1 MPSLDVHT
9 EVATG
14 IVYSTSS
21 VAIYVHDDSVE
32 TPVEAAQQAARIGR
46 GTPEGTTRIDPLDDQ
61 PRSHTDRAVLLALL
75 IDRIGLIDLRH
86 DDVVR
91 SSVDSARIPVKV
103 AADGTAAI
111 ACYLA
116 IHGLDNSE
124 IADLLDVGSR
134 TVSQYISDFRKGE
147 R

>member
-1 MPSLDVHT
+1 MNLDVHT
-9 EVATG
+9 EAKTG
-14 IVYSTSS
+14 TVYSNSS
-21 VAIYVHDDSVE
+21 VAVYVHNSVDNP
-32 TPVEAAQQAARIGR
+32 TEAAQQAARISAD
-46 GTPEGTTRIDPLDDQ
+46 TPEGATRIDPPGDE
-61 PRSHTDRAVLLALL
+61 PRSHVDRAALLALL
-75 IDRIGLIDLRH
+75 IDRVGLIEFRH
-86 DDVVR
+86 DDVLRESTDTARVPVR
-91 SSVDSARIPVKV
+91 V

-124 IADLLDVGSR
+124 IANLLGVGAR